1 MAVKN
6 KKGKYFRAP
15 HIAEKDKNELDLN
28 LRKFYWFLIKNECKC
43 RITETE
49 CIVKKYKNWFVGSL
63 Y

>member
-6 KKGKYFRAP
+6 KKGNYFRAP

-28 LRKFYWFLIKNECKC
+28 QRKFYWFLIKNECKC

-49 CIVKKYKNWFVGSL
+49 CIVKKYKN
-63 Y
+63 